1 MAKKEALSGKP
12 GTLGRYL
19 LDAGW
24 VPVENSFDYPL
35 WQKDG
40 RTMPAS
46 KAILEVYR
54 DLWRRSRK
62 KDDPKELRLGQD
74 QSALR

>member
-1 MAKKEALSGKP
+1 MGKKEGLSRRP
-12 GTLGRYL
+12 GTLGQYL

-24 VPVENSFDYPL
+24 LPVENSFDYPL

-54 DLWRRSRK
+54 ELWRRNRGK
-62 KDDPKELRLGQD
+62 GDQKER
-74 QSALR
+74 S